1 MTGRIGID
9 GGIRV
14 TEPKES
20 PECRE
25 LFARLSEYLDGD
37 LSVSLCETFRAHLE
51 ACRPCDAFT
60 ATLRRTIELCRAL
73 PAGPLPDDLHA
84 RLKTLLAHP
93 GTAETLPASLDPSK
107 EGGTAPPSPVPGS
120 NGGER

>member
-1 MTGRIGID
+1 MGVIT
-9 GGIRV
+9 V
-14 TEPKES
+14 TEPRGS
-20 PECRE
+20 TECRE

-37 LSVSLCETFRAHLE
+37 LSLSLCEAFRAHLD

-93 GTAETLPASLDPSK
+93 ETAETLPASLDRSN
-107 EGGTAPPSPVPGS
+107 EGATAPPSPVPGG